1 MTSIP
6 RVNYDSDNW
15 ALVAQLL
22 RTDKDMISPMGRA
35 QVAQHTH
42 NWGYLIAYLHCP
54 IYLYSY
60 LICPLTKSKFTY
72 NQI

>member
-22 RTDKDMISPMGRA
+22 RTDRDMISPMGRA

-42 NWGYLIAYLHCP
+42 IQKWAYLIAYLYYKILP
-54 IYLYSY
+54 I
-60 LICPLTKSKFTY
+60 F
-72 NQI
+72 